1 MGHPDSIVSYLYLFI
16 ITQYHK
22 TRMIKNF
29 LKDKF
34 LITKLRNRFIPS
46 VQILQRQL
54 FHQYSEMTKKGE
66 TLSLTDTGFRVYSQF
81 EEDGKLLFVF
91 LSSG

>member
-1 MGHPDSIVSYLYLFI
+1 
-16 ITQYHK
+16 
-22 TRMIKNF
+22 MIKDF

-34 LITKLRNRFIPS
+34 LITRIRNRFIPS

-54 FHQYSEMTKKGE
+54 YHQYRQMAGE
-66 TLSLTDTGFRVYSQF
+66 VNLPSFNENGFRVFSQF

-91 LSSG
+91 FHPGNEE